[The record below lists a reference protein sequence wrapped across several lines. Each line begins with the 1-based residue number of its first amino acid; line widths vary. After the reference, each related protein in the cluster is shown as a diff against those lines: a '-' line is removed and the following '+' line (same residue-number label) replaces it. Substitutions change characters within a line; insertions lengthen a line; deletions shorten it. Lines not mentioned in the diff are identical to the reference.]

1 MSSIGA
7 LHVRPGLPIM
17 SSPPSSTVALTTASF
32 SSAPFTAVRPRE
44 PWWKAAVI
52 GLALAFITVPFVVPL
67 IGVVE
72 APISAGVW
80 SLVFLSAVLNLIVI
94 GYHYAVPAHPKF
106 LMVPWR
112 KAVLRVHIISGST
125 ELVAGLFACF
135 GAHENPWA
143 GRIMALAAL
152 CGHIPS
158 ASLQTPIV
166 FGSKAVMTPG
176 YILCIA
182 VHAFCAFNLLIHPT
196 STLWAVNTFLIF
208 NIYVWCRIY
217 FYVFDG
223 LKLFASEKYTISI
236 LAAAMTVAPA
246 VLGPMTFMALVAFIC
261 IYIVLYRKFYINSPS
276 EFNEFV
282 RERARDAAISPEI
295 LALWERHADPAEDE
309 KNCRRYFG
317 LLDADADGKLGTA
330 EVDAA
335 LGTTQLPAAVIETFM
350 RDRIGTDSVDLAAFR
365 EHIWSI
371 DAVRRRARRISATH
385 EATSERDRAELV
397 FKQLDIDR
405 NGLIGPAELR
415 VLLLEWGCPE
425 TEARRYLARAD
436 SNGDGMIDFDDFYT
450 KMRPVWRFIYYD
462 VYQAEACQSETD
474 MIKRFAMSVKESGR
488 VKKQKRTIQEELLSR
503 VPFLQNASSKLIG
516 ELAEALVREAVKPE
530 IVVFTEGSPGERF
543 YLVETGTVRILK
555 GAEVITTLSAGACFG
570 EGALISDEPRAAG
583 VAAANDC
590 VLHSLSRS
598 SFNFIIQR
606 YPDVKLELMRL
617 HKARVATSIKRSFT
631 SELLGRV
638 VFLKSAGEA
647 VLDDL
652 AASLEPRTVA
662 AGTTLIR
669 EGEDG
674 DRFFVLE
681 RGSVRITREGNA
693 ITDLGAGACF
703 GEGALLSQQRRT
715 ATATAVEDSRVLTLD
730 RETFHRILSA
740 HPGVYEEIRRLNA
753 ARQQ

>member
-1 MSSIGA
+1 MSSLQPPTVA
-7 LHVRPGLPIM
+7 FT
-17 SSPPSSTVALTTASF
+17 SSPF
-32 SSAPFTAVRPRE
+32 SSQPPFTAERPRE

-52 GLALAFITVPFVVPL
+52 AVSLALITVPFVVPL

-80 SLVFLSAVLNLIVI
+80 SLVLLSAVLNLIVI

-106 LMVPWR
+106 LMIPWR

-135 GAHENPWA
+135 GAHEDPWA

-158 ASLQTPIV
+158 ASLQIPIV

-182 VHAFCAFNLLIHPT
+182 VHAFCALNLLIHPT

-246 VLGPMTFMALVAFIC
+246 VLGPLTFIALVAFIC
-261 IYIVLYRKFYINSPS
+261 IYIILYRRFYIRSPS

-317 LLDADADGKLGTA
+317 LLDADADGKLDAA
-330 EVDAA
+330 ELDAA
-335 LGTTQLPAAVIETFM
+335 LGNTQLPAAVIETFL
-350 RDRIGTDSVDLAAFR
+350 RDRIGTERVDFAAFR
-365 EHIWSI
+365 EHIWSM
-371 DAVRRRARRISATH
+371 DAVRRRARRISATRD
-385 EATSERDRAELV
+385 ATSERDRAELV

-436 SNGDGMIDFDDFYT
+436 SDGDGMIDFDDFYN

-462 VYQAEACQSETD
+462 VYQAEASQSETD
-474 MIKRFAMSVKESGR
+474 MIKRFATSVKETSR
-488 VKKQKRTIQEELLSR
+488 VKKQKRTLQEELLSR
-503 VPFLQNASSKLIG
+503 VPFLQNASAKLIH
-516 ELAEALVREAVKPE
+516 ELAESLVRETMKADAL
-530 IVVFTEGSPGERF
+530 VFAEGSHGERF
-543 YLVETGTVRILK
+543 YLVETGSVRILK
-555 GAEVITTLSAGACFG
+555 GTEVITTLAAGACFG
-570 EGALISDEPRAAG
+570 EGALISDESRAAS
-583 VAAANDC
+583 VAVASDA

-606 YPDVKLELMRL
+606 YPDVKAELMRL
-617 HKARVATSIKRSFT
+617 HKARVATAIKRSIT
-631 SELLGRV
+631 SNLLGRV
-638 VFLKSAGEA
+638 IFLKTATEP
-647 VLDDL
+647 VIDDL
-652 AASLEPRTVA
+652 AVSLEPRTVA
-662 AGTTLIR
+662 PGTVLIR
-669 EGEDG
+669 EGQDG
-674 DRFFVLE
+674 DHFFLIE
-681 RGSVRITREGNA
+681 HGSIRISKDGHA
-693 ITDLGAGACF
+693 ITELGPGACF
-703 GEGALLSQQRRT
+703 GEGALLSDQKRT

-730 RETFHRILSA
+730 RATFTRILSA
-740 HPGVYEEIRRLNA
+740 HPGVYEEILRLHG
-753 ARQQ
+753 ARQK